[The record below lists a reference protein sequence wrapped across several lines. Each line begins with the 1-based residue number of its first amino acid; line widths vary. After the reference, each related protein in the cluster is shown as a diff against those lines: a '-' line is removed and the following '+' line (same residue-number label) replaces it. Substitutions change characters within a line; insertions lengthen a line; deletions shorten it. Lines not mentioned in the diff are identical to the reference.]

1 MTSTQS
7 DTGLSQPLPITDPD
21 NPQEAHHW
29 LEHCYAAA
37 LKAVDGRQRV
47 RLALE
52 DRPLPG
58 PAWLI
63 AIGKAAGAM
72 AMGAV
77 DHLGSRCLG
86 GLIIDKAPPADPRP
100 FAALGIEWMTGGH
113 PIPTGESLAAGERLF
128 TALARTPPG
137 ATLLFLIS
145 GGASSLVEVPV
156 AGLRLAELQQMNRWL
171 LGSGLPIG
179 AMNQVRTAV
188 SRIKGGGLLTELP
201 ARPRRVLAISD
212 VPGDDPAV
220 IGSGLLVPTPDLGST
235 VARLELPTW
244 LRGWV
249 DAGLVQRD
257 GQPDQ
262 GPAIELVATLD
273 MAKSAA
279 AAAARALGLPVL
291 VHPELLAGDAAERGR
306 DLARRVIDG
315 PPGMQVWGGET
326 TVRLPPQVGRGG
338 RNQHLALAAAHE
350 LCGHPDCLLLAAGTD
365 GSDGPTDD
373 AGALVDAW
381 TVERAAIDGFDA
393 ADCLA
398 RADSG
403 SLLAASGDLIHTGPT
418 GTNVTDLVLGLK
430 LRAPAQS

>member
-1 MTSTQS
+1 MTR
-7 DTGLSQPLPITDPD
+7 
-21 NPQEAHHW
+21 HW
-29 LEHCYAAA
+29 LEHCYAAG
-37 LKAVDGRQRV
+37 LQAVDGRQRV
-47 RLALE
+47 RRALE
-52 DRPLPG
+52 DCPLPG
-58 PAWLI
+58 PVWLI
-63 AIGKAAGAM
+63 AIGKAASAM
-72 AMGAV
+72 AMGAL

-86 GLIIDKAPPADPRP
+86 GLVVDKAPPADPRP
-100 FAALGIEWMTGGH
+100 FAALGIEWVTGGH

-156 AGLRLAELQQMNRWL
+156 AGLRLAELQQINRWL

-179 AMNQVRTAV
+179 AMNLVRTAI

-201 ARPRRVLAISD
+201 ERPLRVLAISD

-220 IGSGLLVPTPDLGST
+220 IGSGLLVPAPDLGST
-235 VARLELPTW
+235 VARLDLPPW
-244 LRGWV
+244 LCAWV

-257 GQPDQ
+257 GQPEQ
-262 GPAIELVATLD
+262 GPTIELVATLD

-279 AAAARALGLPVL
+279 ATAARALGLQVL
-291 VHPELLAGDAAERGR
+291 VHPEFLAGDAAERGR
-306 DLARRVIDG
+306 ELARLVIEG
-315 PPGMQVWGGET
+315 PPGLHVWGGET
-326 TVRLPPQVGRGG
+326 TIQLPPHAGQGG
-338 RNQHLALAAAHE
+338 RNQHLALAAARE
-350 LCGHPDCLLLAAGTD
+350 LSGHPGCLLLAAGTD
-365 GSDGPTDD
+365 GSDGPTED

-403 SLLAASGDLIHTGPT
+403 SLLAATGDLIHTGPT
-418 GTNVTDLVLGLK
+418 GTNVMDLVLGLK
-430 LRAPAQS
+430 IRAPA